1 MSLRTEFQGLCAQ
14 LESLDETLSR
24 LRTAIDDHPR
34 SGAAPHLLDSIGD
47 AVEDT
52 RGWLEEA
59 LALAAPVAA
68 DQEQS
73 RGANGFDVNRARQAL
88 VFCQEQFNRI
98 MSRFTFDLVSYD
110 RVAQLMRLGRERRG
124 EWQTWAGLVKQEL
137 EGCQQQLYDTN
148 QALFRCWLEIA
159 ERVGMTSVSVHT
171 TTIGQQVTVP
181 QNPETTAEGMT

>member
-24 LRTAIDDHPR
+24 LRTAIDDHPGT
-34 SGAAPHLLDSIGD
+34 GAEPHLLDSFGD

-59 LALAAPVAA
+59 LALASQVGAN
-68 DQEQS
+68 QE
-73 RGANGFDVNRARQAL
+73 RGPNGFDVNRARQAL
-88 VFCQEQFNRI
+88 VFSQEQFNRI

-110 RVAQLMRLGRERRG
+110 RVAQLVRLGRERRG
-124 EWQTWAGLVKQEL
+124 EWQTWAVLVKQEL

>member
-24 LRTAIDDHPR
+24 LRTAIDDHPS
-34 SGAAPHLLDSIGD
+34 SGATPHLLDSIGD

-59 LALAAPVAA
+59 LALAAPVGAG
-68 DQEQS
+68 QE
-73 RGANGFDVNRARQAL
+73 RGPNGFDVNRARQAL

-110 RVAQLMRLGRERRG
+110 RVAHLMRLGRERRG

>member
-1 MSLRTEFQGLCAQ
+1 MSLRTEFQWLCAQ

-24 LRTAIDDHPR
+24 LRTAIDDHPQ
-34 SGAAPHLLDSIGD
+34 SGAAPHLLDSFGD

-59 LALAAPVAA
+59 LALAAPAGA
-68 DQEQS
+68 SQEQG
-73 RGANGFDVNRARQAL
+73 RGSNGFDANRARQAL

-171 TTIGQQVTVP
+171 TTIGQQVTAP

>member
-1 MSLRTEFQGLCAQ
+1 VSLRTEFQGLCAQ

-24 LRTAIDDHPR
+24 LRTGVDDHPS
-34 SGAAPHLLDSIGD
+34 SGAAPHLLDAIGD
-47 AVEDT
+47 AVEDA

-59 LALAAPVAA
+59 LALAAPVGAG
-68 DQEQS
+68 QE
-73 RGANGFDVNRARQAL
+73 RGPNGFDVNRARQAL

-110 RVAQLMRLGRERRG
+110 RVSQLMRLGRERRG

-181 QNPETTAEGMT
+181 QNPETTAEGTT

>member
-1 MSLRTEFQGLCAQ
+1 MSLRTEFQGLCAK

-24 LRTAIDDHPR
+24 LRAAIDDHPQ

-52 RGWLEEA
+52 RGWLEES
-59 LALAAPVAA
+59 LELAAPVADGNEQGRA
-68 DQEQS
+68 D
-73 RGANGFDVNRARQAL
+73 GFDVNRARQAL

-110 RVAQLMRLGRERRG
+110 RVAQLVRLGRERRG
-124 EWQTWAGLVKQEL
+124 EWQAWAELVKQEL

-181 QNPETTAEGMT
+181 QNPETTSEGMT

>member
-24 LRTAIDDHPR
+24 LRTAIDDHPG
-34 SGAAPHLLDSIGD
+34 SGAAPHLLDSVGD

-59 LALAAPVAA
+59 LALAATVGAN
-68 DQEQS
+68 QE
-73 RGANGFDVNRARQAL
+73 RGPNGFDVNRARQAL

-110 RVAQLMRLGRERRG
+110 RVAQLVRLGRERRG